1 MGQGARRDRTRNGD
15 DMNAVPIVIGS
26 LLFVALAYRYYSA
39 FIAAKVLALDDRRT
53 TPAHTLEDGAN
64 YHPTNKWVLFG
75 HHFAAIAGA
84 GPLIGPVLAAQFGY
98 APGLLWML
106 LGAVIAGGVHDFLV
120 LVASVRRKGKSLAE
134 IARREVS
141 PLGGAVASVA
151 ILVIIIV
158 ALAGLGLAVVNA
170 LRDSAWGTF
179 TIAMTIPIALFV
191 GLWMNKIRPGKIAEA
206 SVIGVVGVF
215 AAVILGNTVAH
226 SSLASVFTLSREGII
241 IALAAYGFLA
251 SVLPVWLL
259 LAPRDY
265 LSSYLKIGTILAL
278 IAGVLIVHPDLK
290 MPAVT
295 AYVHG
300 HGPIIPGKLFPF
312 LFITIA
318 CGAISGFHALV
329 SSGTTPKMV
338 PKESD
343 TRMIGYGAMLVEAIV
358 SVVALIAAC
367 SMFPADYFAINLTP
381 EKFAALGLTPV
392 NVAEISREVGE
403 NLAGRPGGAVS
414 LAAGFT
420 QIFSAVPG
428 MRGLMSY
435 WYHFAIM
442 FEALF
447 ILTTIDAGTR
457 IARFLVQEFAGRV
470 WKPAERTNWL
480 PGAFAA
486 TGLVVF
492 AWAYFIWTG
501 SVSSIWPMFGTANQL
516 LAGVALAVVT
526 AAIINAGKV
535 RYVWISLV
543 PLVFVA
549 VTTLYAGWRNILDNF
564 LPAVSLPGQRAL
576 GVVNVGLT
584 VVIMACSVIILFESA
599 RRAWR
604 VLVRGQYTVQGR
616 PVSAADPGFRPPD
629 FGEA

>member
-1 MGQGARRDRTRNGD
+1 
-15 DMNAVPIVIGS
+15 MNAVPIVIGS
-26 LLFVALAYRYYSA
+26 LLFLAIAYRYYSA

-53 TPAHTLEDGAN
+53 TPAYTLKDGAN

-75 HHFAAIAGA
+75 HHFAAISGA

-98 APGLLWML
+98 APGLLWLL

-141 PLGGAVASVA
+141 PLSGAVASVA
-151 ILVIIIV
+151 ILIIIVV

-170 LRDSAWGTF
+170 LRESAWGTF

-206 SVIGVVGVF
+206 SVIGVIGVF
-215 AAVILGNTVAH
+215 AAVIFGNTVAH
-226 SSLASVFTLSREGII
+226 SSLAHFFTLSREGII
-241 IALAAYGFLA
+241 LALAIYGFLA

-278 IAGVLIVHPDLK
+278 IVGVLVVHPNLK
-290 MPAVT
+290 MPAFT
-295 AYVHG
+295 NFIHG
-300 HGPIIPGKLFPF
+300 HGPVIPGKLFPF

-318 CGAISGFHALV
+318 CGAVSGFHSLV
-329 SSGTTPKMV
+329 SSGTTPKML
-338 PKESD
+338 
-343 TRMIGYGAMLVEAIV
+343 TRETEARFVGYGAMVVESLV
-358 SVVALIAAC
+358 SVIALIAA
-367 SMFPADYFAINLTP
+367 SSLFPADYFAINLSP
-381 EKFAALGLTPV
+381 EKFAGLGLTPI
-392 NVAEISREVGE
+392 NVAELSREVGE

-414 LAAGFT
+414 LAAGFA
-420 QIFSAVPG
+420 QIFSAIPG

-470 WKPAERTNWL
+470 WKPMERTNWL
-480 PGAFAA
+480 PGALMA
-486 TGLVVF
+486 TSLVVF
-492 AWAYFIWTG
+492 GWAYFIWTG

-526 AAIINAGKV
+526 VAIINAGKV
-535 RYVWISLV
+535 RYVWVSLV
-543 PLVFVA
+543 PLAFVA
-549 VTTLYAGWRNILDNF
+549 TTTLYAGWRNIFDNF
-564 LPAVSLPGQRAL
+564 LPSVSIPGQKVL
-576 GVVNVGLT
+576 GVVNVSLT
-584 VVIMACSVIILFESA
+584 VIIMFCAVVILIESG
-599 RRAWR
+599 RRAYR
-604 VLVRGQYTVQGR
+604 VLVKGQYTVLGK
-616 PVSAADPGFRPPD
+616 PVNASDSGFQPPD